1 MWGRDDTFALADSTF
16 INIAHSLSRTRAHPL
31 SPSLLYTHTP
41 YARTLSLASRSL
53 ALSHARSL
61 SCLSP
66 AHHTHAHTTH
76 AHIQT
81 LFFNFI
87 IENAL
92 VQGLTTHLFDVQG
105 SSRLSQMILRVAP
118 AASHLRQKVGDGRE
132 WILRFHRGVH
142 SGSALR
148 VVRGALRVDCVAS
161 KLKALVRSDL
171 VGFAAQSIQML
182 SKELVVFGKMKTFDG
197 KR

>member
-1 MWGRDDTFALADSTF
+1 MH
-16 INIAHSLSRTRAHPL
+16 AHSLSPL
-31 SPSLLYTHTP
+31 
-41 YARTLSLASRSL
+41 
-53 ALSHARSL
+53 ARSL
-61 SCLSP
+61 SRTHALSLVSLP
-66 AHHTHAHTTH
+66 HTTRTHTPHTHTYK
-76 AHIQT
+76 
-81 LFFNFI
+81 LFFFNLI

-132 WILRFHRGVH
+132 WILQFHRGVH
-142 SGSALR
+142 SGGALR

-161 KLKALVRSDL
+161 KLKSLVRSDL

-182 SKELVVFGKMKTFDG
+182 SKELVVFGKIKTFDG